1 MIIMEWSQEAKDL
14 FEELLSPIPVFARP
28 MAKRGIEKK
37 IVEVTESNEVTVD
50 NVVQGYILASPEKD
64 RERVK
69 KVLTAK
75 KVDFSKYEDL
85 F

>member
-1 MIIMEWSQEAKDL
+1 MEWSKEAKDL
-14 FEELLSPIPVFARP
+14 LDELLSPIPVFARP

-37 IVEVTESNEVTVD
+37 ITEVTEGNEVSID
-50 NVVQGYILASPEKD
+50 NVIHGYILASPEKD

-69 KVLTAK
+69 KLLTAK
-75 KVDFSKYEDL
+75 KIDFSKYNDL